1 MTKQLLINEAL
12 DIIQKEAFSALSF
25 QTLADRVGIK
35 KASVYYHF
43 PSKEK
48 LAIGVIE
55 DATNKLRKYFTS
67 IALQKPD
74 KQLASYIK
82 LFSLHISSLQ
92 NLCPGVSFI
101 TSWPAQTDAVKAA
114 IKILYQTHIE
124 FITSVIQKGYDQSTF
139 LKNHTPAADIAVTVF
154 AMLQGALLSARVNG
168 DQVVFDSCEKS
179 INSLLPLGNT
189 HE

>member
-12 DIIQKEAFSALSF
+12 EIVQKEAFSALSF
-25 QTLADRVGIK
+25 QMLADRVGIK

-48 LAIGVIE
+48 LALGVIE
-55 DATNKLRKYFTS
+55 DANTKLGKYFTS

-82 LFSLHISSLQ
+82 LFSVHISSLQ

-101 TSWPAQTDAVKAA
+101 TSWPAQTDAVKQA
-114 IKILYQTHIE
+114 IKTLYQTHIE
-124 FITSVIQKGYDQSTF
+124 FITSVIQKGYDQSVF
-139 LKNHTPAADIAVTVF
+139 LHNQTPATDAAATVF
-154 AMLQGALLSARVNG
+154 AMLQGALLTARVNG
-168 DQVVFDSCEKS
+168 NQLVFDSCEKS
-179 INSLLPLGNT
+179 INNLLQVDNT

>member
-12 DIIQKEAFSALSF
+12 DIVQKEAFSALSF
-25 QTLADRVGIK
+25 QLLADRVGIK

-48 LAIGVIE
+48 LAVGVIE
-55 DATNKLRKYFTS
+55 DATNKLGKYFTS

-82 LFSLHISSLQ
+82 LFSVHISSLQ

-101 TSWPAQTDAVKAA
+101 TSWPAQTDLVKEA
-114 IKILYQTHIE
+114 IKMLYRTHIE
-124 FITSVIQKGYDQSTF
+124 FVTVVIQKGYDQSIF
-139 LKNHTPAADIAVTVF
+139 LKNQTPAADIASTIF

-168 DQVVFDSCEKS
+168 NQVVFDTCEKS
-179 INSLLPLGNT
+179 INTLLQVDNT

>member
-12 DIIQKEAFSALSF
+12 DIVQKESFSALSF
-25 QTLADRVGIK
+25 QMLADRVGIK

-48 LAIGVIE
+48 LAVEVIE
-55 DATNKLRKYFTS
+55 NATDKLGKYFTS

-82 LFSLHISSLQ
+82 LFSVHISSLQ

-101 TSWPAQTDAVKAA
+101 TSWPAQGDAVKQA
-114 IKILYQTHIE
+114 IKVLYQTHIE
-124 FITSVIQKGYDQSTF
+124 FVTSVIQKGNDQSIF
-139 LKNHTPAADIAVTVF
+139 MKNQTPATDIAVTIF
-154 AMLQGALLSARVNG
+154 AMLQGALLTARING
-168 DQVVFDSCEKS
+168 DQVIFDSCEKS
-179 INSLLPLGNT
+179 ISILLNASIT

>member
-12 DIIQKEAFSALSF
+12 DIVQKESFSALSF
-25 QTLADRVGIK
+25 QMLADRVGIK

-48 LAIGVIE
+48 LALGIIE
-55 DATNKLRKYFTS
+55 DAINKLGKYFTS

-74 KQLASYIK
+74 KQLASYMK
-82 LFSLHISSLQ
+82 LFSEHISSLQ

-101 TSWPAQTDAVKAA
+101 TSWPAQSDAVKEA
-114 IKILYQTHIE
+114 IKTLYQTHIE
-124 FITSVIQKGYDQSTF
+124 FVTSVIQKGYDQSIF
-139 LKNHTPAADIAVTVF
+139 LQNQTPATDVAVTVF
-154 AMLQGALLSARVNG
+154 AMLQGALLTARVKG
-168 DQVVFDSCEKS
+168 DQLVFETCAKS
-179 INSLLPLGNT
+179 LNNLLQVHNT